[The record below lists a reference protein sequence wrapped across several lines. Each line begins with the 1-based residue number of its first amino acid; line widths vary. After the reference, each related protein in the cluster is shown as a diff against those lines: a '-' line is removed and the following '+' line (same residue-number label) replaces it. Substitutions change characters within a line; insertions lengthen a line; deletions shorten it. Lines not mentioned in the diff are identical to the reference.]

1 MFDPNAL
8 LLLAA
13 LAAPLDTAARVPT
26 ANDSVLASVV
36 SPLIKPGDRVRVR
49 SGHGATQGAA
59 SMVDPLGVR
68 LRIDADNIWSQPRV
82 QSIGWS
88 QIERIDV
95 HTAHAGNAARIGATV
110 GCLLGLGVMATTVA
124 YASAD
129 GGAVGGGMIL
139 IAYAGGAIA
148 GACSG
153 GFVGGVL
160 GSLLPAWKTVYE
172 RR

>member
-1 MFDPNAL
+1 MFDPNTL

-13 LAAPLDTAARVPT
+13 LATPPDSAAHVPS

-36 SPLIKPGDRVRVR
+36 SPLIKPGDLVRVR
-49 SGHGATQGAA
+49 SDRGATQGAA

-68 LRIDADNIWSQPRV
+68 LRIDAKDIWSQPRN

-88 QIERIDV
+88 QIEGIDV
-95 HTAHAGNAARIGATV
+95 HTAHARNATRIGATV
-110 GCLLGLGVMATTVA
+110 GCLLGLVVMGSAVA
-124 YASAD
+124 YASSES
-129 GGAVGGGMIL
+129 AVGGSTIF

-148 GACSG
+148 GACG
-153 GFVGGVL
+153 GAIVGGAL
-160 GSLLPAWKTVYE
+160 GSLLPSWKNVYE